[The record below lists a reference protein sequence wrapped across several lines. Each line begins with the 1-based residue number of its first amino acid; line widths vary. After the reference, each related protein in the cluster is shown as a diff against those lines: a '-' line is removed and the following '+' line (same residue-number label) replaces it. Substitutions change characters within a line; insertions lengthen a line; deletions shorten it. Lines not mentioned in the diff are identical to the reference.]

1 MREMAR
7 VVDYIS
13 SNIKVVKTLVKIGR
27 VPLSV
32 MTDYDI
38 YLFYKSI
45 DYETAQMKRYSIV
58 ANNFKISVNTVR
70 RAIVDMEK
78 NINL

>member
-1 MREMAR
+1 MAR
-7 VVDYIS
+7 VVEYIS
-13 SNIKVVKTLVKIGR
+13 SNMKIVKTFVKIGR
-27 VPLSV
+27 MPLSI

-45 DYETAQMKRYSIV
+45 DYEPAQMKRYGIV
-58 ANNFKISVNTVR
+58 AKNFKVSINTVR

-78 NINL
+78 NINP

>member
-1 MREMAR
+1 MAR
-7 VVDYIS
+7 VVEYIS
-13 SNIKVVKTLVKIGR
+13 SNMKIVKTFVKIGR
-27 VPLSV
+27 MPLSI

-45 DYETAQMKRYSIV
+45 DYETAQMKKYDIV
-58 ANNFKISVNTVR
+58 SRHFKISVNTVR

-78 NINL
+78 NINP

>member
-1 MREMAR
+1 MAR
-7 VVDYIS
+7 VADYIS
-13 SNIKVVKTLVKIGR
+13 SNMKIVKTFVKIGR
-27 VPLSV
+27 MPLSV

-45 DYETAQMKRYSIV
+45 DYEPAKMKKYDIV
-58 ANNFKISVNTVR
+58 SRHFKISVNTVR

-78 NINL
+78 NINP

>member
-1 MREMAR
+1 MKVAN
-7 VVDYIS
+7 YIS
-13 SNIKVVKTLVKIGR
+13 SNIKIVQTFVRMGR
-27 VPLSV
+27 MPLSI

-45 DYETAQMKRYSIV
+45 DYEPAQMKKYDIV
-58 ANNFKISVNTVR
+58 SRHFKISVNTVR

-78 NINL
+78 NITI

>member
-1 MREMAR
+1 MAR
-7 VVDYIS
+7 VADYIS
-13 SNIKVVKTLVKIGR
+13 SNMKIVKTFVRIGR
-27 VPLSV
+27 MPLSI

-45 DYETAQMKRYSIV
+45 NYEPAMMKRYQIV
-58 ANNFKISVNTVR
+58 ASHFKISVNTVR

-78 NINL
+78 NINP

>member
-1 MREMAR
+1 MAR
-7 VVDYIS
+7 VADYIS
-13 SNIKVVKTLVKIGR
+13 SNIKIVQTFVKIGR
-27 VPLSV
+27 MPLSI

-45 DYETAQMKRYSIV
+45 GYEPAQMKRYSIV
-58 ANNFKISVNTVR
+58 AKNFKVSVNTVR

-78 NINL
+78 NINP